1 MSKPKRR
8 ALLAP
13 KSLPKRVGVKHNDWQ
28 AASEQFTLDSVCV
41 KLSTGAKSHTYSAPS
56 GDNPIARRLRRYVLT
71 LSRYELPDAPKYAKR
86 WGVSTECVEAASR
99 IVANYIYA
107 DAYKDDP
114 SLMTTHVDGLAMML
128 ASAKPQ
134 SAVVYK
140 AFSLIGT
147 DAWDLLLNKL
157 EGTPIHHV
165 LEHVANDADAR
176 LDAYNSYR
184 DIRRFIN
191 SEYKRYRNYYAIN
204 EYRDLCYILSR
215 YADEATHA
223 HEHDESTKTGKR
235 KQGDS
240 DEYGKGRRPDI
251 TEVGEGWMD
260 FILAKPELTIAHTG
274 RLGRRVI
281 ACDTGRTIR
290 DINRMIT
297 DPDKRIFS
305 RKTRA
310 LGGVVVVDASG
321 SMNWADHDLEKVMS
335 ACAGATVLMYSDGFS
350 EGQPNAWIVARQG
363 RRVRH
368 LPEVPG
374 GNGVDG
380 PALLYASQH
389 LRTRRSLPI
398 IWVSDGG
405 VTGRGDVSSAQLHRE
420 IERICKRH
428 NIVRVDTASQAVSM
442 LKRLQG
448 GY

>member
-8 ALLAP
+8 SMLAP
-13 KSLPKRVGVKHNDWQ
+13 QSLPKRVGVKHNDWQ

-56 GDNPIARRLRRYVLT
+56 GDNPVARRLRRYVLT
-71 LSRYELPDAPKYAKR
+71 LSRYELPDASKYAKR
-86 WGVSTECVEAASR
+86 WAVATECVEAASR
-99 IVANYIYA
+99 IVSNYIYS
-107 DAYKDDP
+107 DAYNDDP
-114 SLMTTHVDGLAMML
+114 SVMTTHIDGLATML
-128 ASAKPQ
+128 ASAKPH

-165 LEHVANDADAR
+165 LADTENDVDVR
-176 LDAYNSYR
+176 LDAYNGYR
-184 DIRRFIN
+184 DIRKFIN
-191 SEYKRYRNYYAIN
+191 HDYKRYRNYYAIR

-215 YADEATHA
+215 QADAATHA
-223 HEHDESTKTGKR
+223 QERDESTEPSKTKR
-235 KQGDS
+235 GD
-240 DEYGKGRRPDI
+240 EHGQGRRPDI

-260 FILAKPELTIAHTG
+260 FILAKPELNISHTG
-274 RLGRRVI
+274 RLGRRII

-321 SMNWADHDLEKVMS
+321 SMNWDDRDLERVMS
-335 ACAGATVLMYSDGFS
+335 ACAGATVLMYSDGFG

-368 LPEVPG
+368 LPEAPG

-428 NIVRVDTASQAVSM
+428 NIVRVETAGQAVSM

-448 GY
+448 GM

>member
-1 MSKPKRR
+1 MTKPKRR

-13 KSLPKRVGVKHNDWQ
+13 QALPQRPLLKHNDWQ
-28 AASEQFTLDSVCV
+28 AGSEQFTLDAVCV
-41 KLSTGAKSHTYSAPS
+41 KLSTGTKSHTYSAPS

-86 WGVSTECVEAASR
+86 WAVGTECVESASR
-99 IVANYIYA
+99 IVANYIYTN
-107 DAYKDDP
+107 AYGDDP
-114 SLMTTHVDGLAMML
+114 SVHTTHVHGLAMML
-128 ASAKPQ
+128 ASARP
-134 SAVVYK
+134 STVIVYR

-147 DAWDLLLNKL
+147 QAWDDLLSEL
-157 EGTPIHHV
+157 EGKPIHQV
-165 LEHVANDADAR
+165 LAETANDVDVY
-176 LDAYNSYR
+176 LDAYEGAR
-184 DIRRFIN
+184 KIRKFIN
-191 SEYKRYRNYYAIN
+191 HDVRRYRNHYAISEYKS
-204 EYRDLCYILSR
+204 LCYLLDR
-215 YADEATHA
+215 KAGEATHA
-223 HEHDESTKTGKR
+223 QEHDDNVKEGSKR
-235 KQGDS
+235 KRGD
-240 DEYGKGRRPDI
+240 ERGVGRKPDI
-251 TEVGEGWMD
+251 TEVGEGWCE

-281 ACDTGRTIR
+281 ACDTGRSIR

-310 LGGVVVVDASG
+310 LGGVVVIDASG
-321 SMNWADHDLEKVMS
+321 SMNWADSDLEKVMS
-335 ACAGATVLMYSDGFS
+335 ASAGATILMYSDGHG

-368 LPEVPG
+368 LPEAPG

-380 PALLYASQH
+380 PALLYASQY

-405 VTGRGDVSSAQLHRE
+405 VTGRGDVSSSQLHRE
-420 IERICKRH
+420 VERICKRH
-428 NIVRVDTASQAVSM
+428 NIVRVETVHSAVAM

-448 GY
+448 GL

>member
-8 ALLAP
+8 AIVAP
-13 KSLPKRVGVKHNDWQ
+13 ESLPKRVGVKHNEWQ

-41 KLSTGAKSHTYSAPS
+41 KLSTGTKAHTYSAPT

-71 LSRYELPDAPKYAKR
+71 LSRYELPDAAKYAKR
-86 WGVSTECVEAASR
+86 WGVPTECVEAASR
-99 IVANYIYA
+99 IVSNYIYT
-107 DAYKDDP
+107 DAYADDP
-114 SLMTTHVDGLAMML
+114 STLTTHIDGLAMML

-140 AFSLIGT
+140 AFSLMCT
-147 DAWDLLLNKL
+147 DAWHQLVAKL
-157 EGTPIHHV
+157 EGTPV
-165 LEHVANDADAR
+165 YGVMLEVANDVDVR
-176 LDAYNSYR
+176 LDSYNGYR
-184 DIRRFIN
+184 DIRTYLN
-191 SEYKRYRNYYAIN
+191 HSYKRYRNYYAIR
-204 EYRDLCYILSR
+204 EYRDLCYMLAR
-215 YADEATHA
+215 FADEATHRG
-223 HEHDESTKTGKR
+223 EPDPD
-235 KQGDS
+235 KQGKTKPG
-240 DEYGKGRRPDI
+240 DEYGRGRTPDI
-251 TEVGEGWMD
+251 TEAGDGWCE
-260 FILAKPELTIAHTG
+260 FILAKPELSITHSG

-321 SMNWADHDLEKVMS
+321 SMNWADRDLERVMS
-335 ACAGATVLMYSDGFS
+335 ACAGATVLMYSDGAG
-350 EGQPNAWIVARQG
+350 EGEPNAWIVARQG

-368 LPEVPG
+368 LPEAPG

-380 PALLYASQH
+380 PALLYASQY

-405 VTGRGDVSSAQLHRE
+405 VTGKNDASSKALHDE
-420 IERICKRH
+420 VGRICKRH
-428 NIVRVDTASQAVSM
+428 NIVRVNDASTAVSM

-448 GY
+448 GMR

>member
-13 KSLPKRVGVKHNDWQ
+13 QSLPKRVGVKHNDWQ

-114 SLMTTHVDGLAMML
+114 SLMTTHIDGLAMML

-335 ACAGATVLMYSDGFS
+335 ACAGATVLMYSDGFG